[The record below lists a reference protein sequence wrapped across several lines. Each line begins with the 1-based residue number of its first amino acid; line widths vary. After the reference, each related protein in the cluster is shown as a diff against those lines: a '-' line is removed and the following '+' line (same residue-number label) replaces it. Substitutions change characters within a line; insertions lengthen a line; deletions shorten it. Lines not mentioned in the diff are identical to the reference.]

1 MKKIE
6 LTFDELKDRIKKG
19 ANNKLYIT
27 VYEFENIFEKD
38 QLRYIKDIEEQFPE
52 YRGVYYAD
60 TLSGIVL
67 FPLDEDYDI
76 LFSSIK
82 RLDAEFAKQLN
93 QTIEEYE
100 KTKQD
105 LEESI
110 EHMTF
115 LVKKQR
121 MRNLFN

>member
-6 LTFDELKDRIKKG
+6 LTFDEIKELVKQSS
-19 ANNKLYIT
+19 NNKLYIT
-27 VYEFENIFEKD
+27 LYEFKNVFEQQELK
-38 QLRYIKDIEEQFPE
+38 YIKDIEEQFPE
-52 YRGVYYAD
+52 YRGIYYAD

-82 RLDAEFAKQLN
+82 ILDSTFAKKLN
-93 QTIEEYE
+93 ETIEKYE
-100 KTKQD
+100 KTKQE
-105 LEESI
+105 LERSI
-110 EHMTF
+110 ENMTF

>member
-1 MKKIE
+1 

-38 QLRYIKDIEEQFPE
+38 QLRYIKDIEDQLPE

>member
-27 VYEFENIFEKD
+27 VYEFENIFEKE

-100 KTKQD
+100 KTKQE

>member
-100 KTKQD
+100 KTKQE